1 MSVHFESAIS
11 RLRSTSAR
19 RARTTAVSTL
29 AAAQNGTSGGLDHAT
44 RAIRGSAEALIAK
57 LISF

>member
-1 MSVHFESAIS
+1 M
-11 RLRSTSAR
+11 RPRYPTDGR
-19 RARTTAVSTL
+19 RHPT
-29 AAAQNGTSGGLDHAT
+29 AAQNGTSGGLDHAT